1 MAGSI
6 DSDAAPGDGSAFA
19 GGMDRS
25 FVEAL
30 QRNAEAQAEFVEAYR
45 GAVESSVE
53 EASAQEAFLG
63 YVRAYETWME
73 ASRLLFERASDS
85 LAGEE
90 VPLEEF
96 RDVWLDA
103 ANDAFKD
110 VMGTEAFAAA
120 TGQTVSEVLDFTRQA
135 EAVTSETWHA
145 MGLASRRDVMEVGD
159 RLVELE
165 RRQQRVEE
173 KLDAILE
180 QVEE

>member
-1 MAGSI
+1 MAGS
-6 DSDAAPGDGSAFA
+6 DSNASPGDGSAFT

-30 QRNAEAQAEFVEAYR
+30 QRNAQAQGEFVEAWR
-45 GAVESSVE
+45 EAMESSVE
-53 EASAQEAFLG
+53 EVSGGDAMKG

-73 ASRLLFERASDS
+73 ASRLLFERTADAM
-85 LAGEE
+85 AGEE
-90 VPLEEF
+90 VDFEEF

-120 TGQTVSEVLDFTRQA
+120 TGQSVSEVLDFTRQA
-135 EAVTSETWHA
+135 EDITNETWHA

-159 RLVELE
+159 RLIELE
-165 RRQQRVEE
+165 RRQHAVEE
-173 KLDAILE
+173 KLDRILE

>member
-1 MAGSI
+1 MAGST

-19 GGMDRS
+19 GGIDRA

-30 QRNAEAQAEFVEAYR
+30 QQNAQSQAEFVEAWR
-45 GAVESSVE
+45 SAMESSVE
-53 EASAQEAFLG
+53 ETGGSDALVG

-73 ASRLLFERASDS
+73 ASRLMFERASDS

-90 VPLEEF
+90 VPIEEF
-96 RDVWLDA
+96 RDIWLDA

-120 TGQTVSEVLDFTRQA
+120 TGQTVGEVLDFAQQA
-135 EAVTSETWHA
+135 EDVTSETWHA

-165 RRQQRVEE
+165 RRQHAVEE
-173 KLDAILE
+173 RLDRILE